1 MNVDNLIGY
10 LDASPT
16 ARHAAQE
23 AILRLNDA
31 GFEPFDDVSDRV
43 RSEAGYVQ
51 FNGSVIAWRRS
62 ASLSPKAPLR
72 IVGAHTD
79 SPGFRI
85 KPNPVLAEHGVTR
98 LGVEVYG
105 GPLLNSWL
113 DRDLGIAGTVHVTTE
128 HGLVEK
134 LVLDRDPQ
142 FRIPQLAIHLDR
154 AITTDGLKLD
164 RQRHLPLLWGLGH
177 LGADAFSKYLAD
189 LAGVEPSTIRGWTLT
204 PFDVTPA
211 RLTGRGGDFLASGRL
226 DDLVGCHSAI
236 CALIDAGPSQDYQQV
251 AVLFDHE
258 EVGSGTA
265 AGAQSQRLLQTLE
278 RVGLHFGLSRSEFLA
293 SLAGSSAVSVDMAHG
308 THPGY
313 PERHDSQH
321 LVVLGG
327 GPVVKH
333 NAQQRYATS
342 PQALASFVEAAD
354 STNVALQHFVAH
366 SEMPCGSTIG
376 PMLETTLG
384 VPTID
389 VGIAQYAMHSIRE
402 VCGTHDPHRLTQAL
416 TAYFSAR

>member
-1 MNVDNLIGY
+1 MSVDNLIRY

-16 ARHAAQE
+16 ANHAARE
-23 AILRLNDA
+23 AILRLEEA
-31 GFEPFDDVSDRV
+31 GFKAFGDASDDWPC
-43 RSEAGYVQ
+43 EAGYVQ

-62 ASLSPKAPLR
+62 ANLPPTAPLR

-128 HGLVEK
+128 HGMVEK
-134 LVLDRDPQ
+134 LVLDREPQ

-154 AITTDGLKLD
+154 TISTDGLKLD
-164 RQRHLPLLWGLGH
+164 RQRHLPLLWALGH
-177 LGADAFSKYLAD
+177 LEAAAFSEYLAD
-189 LAGVEPSTIRGWTLT
+189 LTDIEPSHIRGWTLT

-211 RLTGRGGDFLASGRL
+211 RLTGRGGNFLASGRL
-226 DDLVGCHSAI
+226 DDLVGCHSAL
-236 CALIDAGPSQDYQQV
+236 CALINASPSRNHQQV
-251 AVLFDHE
+251 VVLFDHE
-258 EVGSGTA
+258 EVGSATA
-265 AGAQSQRLLQTLE
+265 AGAQSQRLIQTLE
-278 RVGLHFGLSRSEFLA
+278 RVALSFGVSRSDFLA
-293 SLAGSSAVSVDMAHG
+293 SLATSNAVSVDMAHG

-313 PERHDSQH
+313 PERHDPQH
-321 LVVLGG
+321 LVLLGG
-327 GPVVKH
+327 GPVIKH

-342 PQALASFVEAAD
+342 PQALVSFTEAAE
-354 STNVALQHFVAH
+354 SENVALQHFVAH

-376 PMLETTLG
+376 PMLETSLG

-402 VCGTHDPHRLTQAL
+402 VCGTQDPPRLTQAL
-416 TAYFSAR
+416 TAYFCAQ